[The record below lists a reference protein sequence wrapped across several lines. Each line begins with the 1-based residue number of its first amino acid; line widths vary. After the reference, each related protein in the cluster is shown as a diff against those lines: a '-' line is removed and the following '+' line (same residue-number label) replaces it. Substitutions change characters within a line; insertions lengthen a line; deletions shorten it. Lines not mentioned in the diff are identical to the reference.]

1 MLKPTFSIIIPVYNA
16 QNTISRSIES
26 VLLQEM
32 QDFELI
38 LVNDGSS
45 DNSLQICK
53 KYAKDNPKIRVI
65 DKKNG
70 GVSSARNEGI
80 NNSNGEYVVF
90 LDSDDTI
97 SPKLLKLFYKVI
109 EEQYTD
115 LVFCNFAIVTNAQS
129 IPNKVDVEEVS
140 SKKDISSQFEKLYN
154 ANLLNCCW
162 GKCYKRKLINYKF
175 DSKLQLGEDF
185 LFVLSYLENAKTV
198 YYINQELY
206 NYYVL
211 SENTLSFAGGIKR
224 LENLYAVY
232 DESTNV
238 LRKIFPVDSYRYAIE
253 RKFCINILD
262 SVERIA
268 KSGNVKKSEKMRV
281 FDHAIDSLKHLE
293 YIEKALE
300 SIDEKFKAEYKLL
313 EQGKYNIYIM
323 LCKGIGLAH
332 SFKVKIVNR

>member
-53 KYAKDNPKIRVI
+53 KYAKDNQKIRVI

-109 EEQYTD
+109 EEQHTD
-115 LVFCNFAIVTNAQS
+115 LVFCNFTIVTNTRS
-129 IPNKVDVEEVS
+129 IPNMVDVKEVS

-162 GKCYKRKLINYKF
+162 GKCYKRRLINYQF

-185 LFVLSYLENAKTV
+185 LFVLNYLENAKTV

-211 SENTLSFAGGIKR
+211 SENTLSFAGGRKR
-224 LENLYAVY
+224 LENLYDVY
-232 DESTNV
+232 DQSKDILQKLFDTNC
-238 LRKIFPVDSYRYAIE
+238 FEYALE

-262 SVERIA
+262 SAERIA
-268 KSGNVKKSEKMRV
+268 RSNKISIQDKYNVYDSV
-281 FDHAIDSLKHLE
+281 SLKVSGLNCEKLHIEDANKKFGLE
-293 YIEKALE
+293 YRLIKQQHYILYTGLCK
-300 SIDEKFKAEYKLL
+300 I
-313 EQGKYNIYIM
+313 IYILHLIKM
-323 LCKGIGLAH
+323 K
-332 SFKVKIVNR
+332 FE

>member
-16 QNTISRSIES
+16 QNTIGRSIES

-53 KYAKDNPKIRVI
+53 KYAKDNQKIRVI

-109 EEQYTD
+109 EEQHTD
-115 LVFCNFAIVTNAQS
+115 LVFCNFAIVTNTQS
-129 IPNKVDVEEVS
+129 IPNMVDVKEVS

-162 GKCYKRKLINYKF
+162 GKCYKRKLIKYQF

-185 LFVLSYLENAKTV
+185 LFVLNYLGNAKTV

-211 SENTLSFAGGIKR
+211 SENTLSFSGGIKR
-224 LENLYAVY
+224 LQNLYAVY
-232 DESTNV
+232 DQSKDILQKLFDTNC
-238 LRKIFPVDSYRYAIE
+238 FEYALE

-262 SVERIA
+262 AAERIA
-268 KSGNVKKSEKMRV
+268 RSNKMSIQDKYNVYDSV
-281 FDHAIDSLKHLE
+281 SLKVSGLNCEKLHIEDVNKKFGLE
-293 YIEKALE
+293 YRLIKQQHYILYTGLCK
-300 SIDEKFKAEYKLL
+300 I
-313 EQGKYNIYIM
+313 IYILHLIKM
-323 LCKGIGLAH
+323 K
-332 SFKVKIVNR
+332 FE

>member
-45 DNSLQICK
+45 DNSLQVCK
-53 KYAKDNPKIRVI
+53 KYAKGNQKIRVI

-80 NNSNGEYVVF
+80 NNANGEYVVF

-109 EEQYTD
+109 EEQHAD
-115 LVFCNFAIVTNAQS
+115 LVFCNFTIVTNTQN
-129 IPNKVDVEEVS
+129 IPNMVDVKEVS

-162 GKCYKRKLINYKF
+162 GKCYKRKLIDYQF

-185 LFVLSYLENAKTV
+185 LFVLNYLENAKTV

-224 LENLYAVY
+224 LKNLYAVY
-232 DESTNV
+232 DQSKDILQKLFDTNC
-238 LRKIFPVDSYRYAIE
+238 FEYALE

-262 SVERIA
+262 SAERIA
-268 KSGNVKKSEKMRV
+268 RSNKMSIQDKYNVYDSV
-281 FDHAIDSLKHLE
+281 SLKVSGLNCEKLHIEDVNKKFGLE
-293 YIEKALE
+293 YRLIKQQHYILYTGLCK
-300 SIDEKFKAEYKLL
+300 I
-313 EQGKYNIYIM
+313 IYILHLIKM
-323 LCKGIGLAH
+323 K
-332 SFKVKIVNR
+332 FE

>member
-1 MLKPTFSIIIPVYNA
+1 MLKPIFSIVIPVYNA

-53 KYAKDNPKIRVI
+53 KYENDNRKIKVI

-80 NNSNGEYVVF
+80 NNSNGEYIVF

-97 SPKLLKLFYKVI
+97 SPKLLTLFYKVI
-109 EEQYTD
+109 EEKHAD

-129 IPNKVDVEEVS
+129 IPNMVDVKGVN
-140 SKKDISSQFEKLYN
+140 SKRDISSQFEELYN
-154 ANLLNCCW
+154 SNLLNCCW
-162 GKCYKRKLINYKF
+162 GKCYKRKLIDYQF
-175 DSKLQLGEDF
+175 DSRLQLGEDF
-185 LFVLSYLENAKTV
+185 LFVLNYLKNANTV

-206 NYYVL
+206 NYYVF

-224 LENLYAVY
+224 LKNLYAVY
-232 DESTNV
+232 DESINV
-238 LRKIFPVDSYRYAIE
+238 LREIFTVDCYQYVVE
-253 RKFCINILD
+253 KKFCINVLD

-268 KSGNVKKSEKMRV
+268 KSENVKKAEKMKA
-281 FDHAIDSLKHLE
+281 FDQAIDNLEHLE
-293 YIEKALE
+293 YVEKALKN
-300 SIDEKFKAEYKLL
+300 IDRKFQIEYKFLA
-313 EQGKYNIYIM
+313 QKKYNIYIM

-332 SFKVKIVNR
+332 TLKGKVVNR